1 MKPNSK
7 KKIISNLAPFIL
19 GVATSFS
26 LPPYNFL
33 IINFII
39 FPFLILLI
47 IENIQE
53 SKFTVFKIGWFYGFG
68 YFLSSL
74 YWITNALTFEE
85 IFKPLIPIAL
95 IVIPLFLGLFYGFGI
110 LIFSF
115 FKLEKNLFT
124 ILLFSLIFSVIEFV
138 RGFILGGFPWNLIVF
153 SWTEYINSLQILSL
167 IGTYSFNLISITI
180 FSLPLVIFS
189 KQSFRFKFIVIF
201 FTIFILLLNHI
212 FGSLVIKRNNKNFH
226 KLDYK
231 IKIVSSKIEISR
243 FFEYDNEKEII
254 KELIEL
260 SNPLNLEN
268 TIFIFPEGALAGVNF
283 DKLKIFKKLF
293 LKNFS
298 SNHIIIMGINTEKI
312 HIFITQWLF

>member
-95 IVIPLFLGLFYGFGI
+95 IVIPLFLGLFYE
-110 LIFSF
+110 S
-115 FKLEKNLFT
+115 K
-124 ILLFSLIFSVIEFV
+124 
-138 RGFILGGFPWNLIVF
+138 R
-153 SWTEYINSLQILSL
+153 IN
-167 IGTYSFNLISITI
+167 
-180 FSLPLVIFS
+180 
-189 KQSFRFKFIVIF
+189 
-201 FTIFILLLNHI
+201 
-212 FGSLVIKRNNKNFH
+212 
-226 KLDYK
+226 
-231 IKIVSSKIEISR
+231 
-243 FFEYDNEKEII
+243 
-254 KELIEL
+254 
-260 SNPLNLEN
+260 
-268 TIFIFPEGALAGVNF
+268 
-283 DKLKIFKKLF
+283 KKYHPTLY
-293 LKNFS
+293 
-298 SNHIIIMGINTEKI
+298 
-312 HIFITQWLF
+312 